1 MDTKDTEGHFINV
14 QLPGKDKEDLDLS
27 KVPLPMKYTKELK
40 IKDEKMTDL
49 LEMRKQLSA
58 AGNWIDELDARQKSG
73 TLCQQSEEKC
83 ESIFKENTWG
93 ANNSMDRETVK
104 KIENPENALKGNKEI
119 EFKKYQKSRKTR
131 QSSNGSQTE
140 IDYAISQTG
149 EKLYP
154 IYELEENFNK
164 MKN

>member
-1 MDTKDTEGHFINV
+1 MDQTDDNGYFINV
-14 QLPGKDKEDLDLS
+14 QLPGEEEALDLS
-27 KVPLPMKYTKELK
+27 KVPLKMKYTKELK

-49 LEMRKQLSA
+49 LEMRKLLSA
-58 AGNWIDELDARQKSG
+58 AGNWIDDLHARQKSG
-73 TLCQQSEEKC
+73 TLCQQPEEKC

-93 ANNSMDRETVK
+93 ANNSLDRETVK
-104 KIENPENALKGNKEI
+104 KITDPQNALKGNKEI
-119 EFKKYQKSRKTR
+119 QFKKYHTSRKTR

-140 IDYAISQTG
+140 IDIAISQTG

-164 MKN
+164 MKK